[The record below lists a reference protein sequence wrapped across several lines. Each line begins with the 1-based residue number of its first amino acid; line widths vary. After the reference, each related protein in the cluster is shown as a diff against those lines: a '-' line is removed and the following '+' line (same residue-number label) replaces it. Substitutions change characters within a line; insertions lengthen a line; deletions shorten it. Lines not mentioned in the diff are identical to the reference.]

1 MAQKVKTSERYIR
14 ISDSGHSL
22 DISSNGR
29 NWTNCLGTTEV
40 SATYQDLISYKGYVL
55 AIVKD
60 HFYCMKILD
69 RLGTVKFSSSLREK
83 IIRFEYGEDNLLHGY
98 DENETD
104 FVLNE
109 FDIRFSRF
117 SWIRHDKWKEEQKR
131 KSEKDE
137 KERKRKEWEKEKA
150 VKKASKS
157 QSPKN
162 YSKRSYSSVSS
173 TGGKELGCL
182 GNLFVGIGSCLGTI
196 LIIAFLIWVFM
207 KVLS

>member
-22 DISSNGR
+22 DISSDGR

-131 KSEKDE
+131 KSEKM
-137 KERKRKEWEKEKA
+137 RK
-150 VKKASKS
+150 
-157 QSPKN
+157 N
-162 YSKRSYSSVSS
+162 
-173 TGGKELGCL
+173 
-182 GNLFVGIGSCLGTI
+182 GNARNGRRRRL
-196 LIIAFLIWVFM
+196 
-207 KVLS
+207 